1 MASAGDI
8 TDGQNKQFEASQ
20 GIGDATQVE
29 DTLPAQFE
37 DNLPADEK
45 AIQAAKPITRA
56 LSSWDPEL
64 MPDGAPAG
72 NDPDWDQC
80 SQSEQ
85 VAIQLYAKEHGL
97 AVDKVRLADVQRST
111 EGVLHY
117 AMMGQDWGGRSNLS
131 QCFKRALKHQGGDAK
146 IYHDLDERLRR
157 EYRASWGLKRDFQLL
172 GFPLVHLCFFVW
184 FIFISKLVMY

>member
-1 MASAGDI
+1 MASADDI
-8 TDGQNKQFEASQ
+8 TDGQHKQFEASQ
-20 GIGDATQVE
+20 GIADATQFE

-37 DNLPADEK
+37 DTLPAGEN
-45 AIQAAKPITRA
+45 AIQAAKRITRA
-56 LSSWDPEL
+56 PSSWDPEV

-85 VAIQLYAKEHGL
+85 VAIQQYAKEHGL
-97 AVDKVRLADVQRST
+97 AADEVRLADVKRSK

-117 AMMGQDWGGRSNLS
+117 AMMGQDWGSRSNLS
-131 QCFKRALKHQGGDAK
+131 QCFKRALKHQAGDTK
-146 IYHDLDERLRR
+146 IYLDLDERLRK

-172 GFPLVHLCFFVW
+172 GFPLVH
-184 FIFISKLVMY
+184 I